1 MTNMLN
7 TAMRFAYCFCKQ
19 RWLIAAGKEALP
31 TDDTAIMQEPFVHN
45 AKVHTP
51 FGGGPRTCPGQQL
64 ATTDIKVKAAVI
76 LNATLKRTCFASAK

>member
-1 MTNMLN
+1 VNDTLN
-7 TAMRFAYCFCKQ
+7 TAMHFVYCLCKQ

-31 TDDTAIMQEPFVHN
+31 TDDTALTQEPFVHN

-64 ATTDIKVKAAVI
+64 ATTDIKVEK
-76 LNATLKRTCFASAK
+76 LSY